1 MKVCIYSGCLQ
12 LVRRSGVGQAMLHQ
26 KKMLEDAGVPVSFR
40 DGPDTDVVHIN
51 TVFPDAVCKAFW
63 AHLQRKKVLYYGHS
77 TAEDFKISFRGS
89 NALTPLFRR
98 WIRFCYNR
106 GNAVVTPTE
115 YSRRLLLECGVK
127 RPVYVLSNGVD
138 TARFCPDAEKRAR
151 FREKYGLA
159 AGEKAVLSVGHYIE
173 RKGLLEFVQLA
184 RANPQYRFFWFGYTD
199 LRLVPDVIREA
210 VASAPKNLS
219 FPGYVENDELRD
231 AYCGCDLFLFM
242 SREET
247 EGIVVLE
254 ALASG
259 IPVALRDIPVYEGWL
274 RDRVNVYKC
283 GGFVDFQRQ
292 MDGVLNGT
300 LPDLREAGRKTA
312 EQRDLNRTGRMLTD
326 IYRELLGAPE
336 ALPEA
341 LCR

>member
-40 DGPDTDVVHIN
+40 DGPDTDIVHIN

-77 TAEDFKISFRGS
+77 TAEDFKNSFRGS

-138 TARFCPDAEKRAR
+138 TASFCPDAEKRAR

-173 RKGLLEFVQLA
+173 RKGLLEFVQFA
-184 RANPQYRFFWFGYTD
+184 RANPQVRFFWFGYTD
-199 LRLVPDVIREA
+199 LHLVPDAVREA
-210 VASAPKNLS
+210 ITSAPENLS
-219 FPGYVENDELRD
+219 FPGYVENDALRD

-259 IPVALRDIPVYEGWL
+259 IPVVLRDIPVYEGWL

-283 GGFVDFQRQ
+283 DGFVDFQRR

-300 LPDLREAGRKTA
+300 LPDLRAAGRKTA
-312 EQRDLNRTGRMLTD
+312 EQRNLSRTGRMLTD
-326 IYRELLGAPE
+326 IYRELFAASAVQPE
-336 ALPEA
+336 IL
-341 LCR
+341 